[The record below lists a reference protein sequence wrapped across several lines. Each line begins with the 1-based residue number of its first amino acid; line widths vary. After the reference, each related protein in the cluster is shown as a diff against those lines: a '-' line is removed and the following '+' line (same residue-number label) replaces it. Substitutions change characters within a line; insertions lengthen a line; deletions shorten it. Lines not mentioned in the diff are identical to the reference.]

1 MKTKFFMIIMGVLFL
16 LNSSGLVMA
25 QDVSEGKEGRK
36 WHQRG
41 AGPEKIFEE
50 LGLSQEQKNQLKLI
64 RENSE
69 KSRENLKTLMSE
81 KRQQLTAALQAT
93 TLNEQEV
100 TRIHNELKGLKNQQ
114 EDQRLAFIL
123 EIRKVLTAEQFAKFD
138 EKGRHFREKHDQM
151 RENGAKGKK
160 HGKFSGDMPPED
172 ME

>member
-1 MKTKFFMIIMGVLFL
+1 MIITGLVFL
-16 LNSSGLVMA
+16 LSGSSLVAA
-25 QDVSEGKEGRK
+25 QEVSEGREARQ

-41 AGPEKIFEE
+41 QGPEKIFEE
-50 LGLSQEQKNQLKLI
+50 LGLSEEQKTQLKEI
-64 RENSE
+64 RQNSE
-69 KSRENLKTLMSE
+69 KARENLKTLMDE
-81 KRQQLTAALQAT
+81 KRQQLTAALQSA

-123 EIRKVLTAEQFAKFD
+123 EIRKVLTVEQFMKFD
-138 EKGRHFREKHDQM
+138 EKGRHFRQKHDQM
-151 RENGAKGKK
+151 RKNGLKGKK